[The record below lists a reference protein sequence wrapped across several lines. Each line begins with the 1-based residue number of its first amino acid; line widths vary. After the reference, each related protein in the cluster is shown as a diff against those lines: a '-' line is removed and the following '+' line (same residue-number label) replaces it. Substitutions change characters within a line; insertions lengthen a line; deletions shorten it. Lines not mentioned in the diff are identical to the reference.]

1 MTNFWGDISIRGDIF
16 PVQEKIVR
24 ITVGQHIRASC
35 ASLYK
40 KLEILLDTCQY
51 RPILSLMNLVFNN
64 QGNVQTKSSVH
75 NISTQSKHNFH
86 RPNINLSSFQKSTF
100 CAGIRIFN
108 SWPCNLT
115 FLKNE
120 KTKFKVALKKYL
132 NTHCLY
138 SVDEFCMC
146 KGDPVFF
153 KMFIVFYIVNILIIC
168 ILMTCSTS
176 CCLCKHWSMECTY
189 VCMHVCRSKT
199 VSCNNQTAFH

>member
-1 MTNFWGDISIRGDIF
+1 MSKQSHLYTILVHRVSTIF
-16 PVQEKIVR
+16 IDQ
-24 ITVGQHIRASC
+24 
-35 ASLYK
+35 
-40 KLEILLDTCQY
+40 
-51 RPILSLMNLVFNN
+51 
-64 QGNVQTKSSVH
+64 
-75 NISTQSKHNFH
+75 ISTYLLF
-86 RPNINLSSFQKSTF
+86 KSTF